1 MWKKIIIVLIAVI
14 AFLFIFTDLPA
25 KAILSIVETD
35 SRIDLSTMLIDK
47 AKEEEKS
54 EDEDTYLSIDL
65 TADDDYEEG
74 YLIKKNGI
82 YLVYLDKD
90 MQQNNGKIQFE
101 FYMDIYNYSD
111 DPNIYINQQEAERSI
126 EEYDENSNYIDC
138 IFKSSPLYHRSV
150 SLIVDNMKVSY
161 DKTYSFDIT
170 AGNDSKEV
178 RMKFKKHEVYDEG
191 DLEYDDWLKTLR
203 EENDYLSA
211 DEAIKHVG
219 EEVTVCDYMISGKT
233 VETESG
239 SPTFLNLGS
248 DYPSKKRCQGVI
260 WEENLDA
267 INKEFEHITDY
278 TSENIDWAL
287 IIKGKVTEYDGVA
300 QIELV
305 NPKQIQIAD
314 PAYMEINK

>member
-1 MWKKIIIVLIAVI
+1 
-14 AFLFIFTDLPA
+14 
-25 KAILSIVETD
+25 
-35 SRIDLSTMLIDK
+35 
-47 AKEEEKS
+47 
-54 EDEDTYLSIDL
+54 
-65 TADDDYEEG
+65 
-74 YLIKKNGI
+74 
-82 YLVYLDKD
+82 
-90 MQQNNGKIQFE
+90 
-101 FYMDIYNYSD
+101 
-111 DPNIYINQQEAERSI
+111 
-126 EEYDENSNYIDC
+126 
-138 IFKSSPLYHRSV
+138 
-150 SLIVDNMKVSY
+150 MKVSY